1 MSNSS
6 RGRVASL
13 KVVILIVR

>member
-13 KVVILIVR
+13 KVVILIR